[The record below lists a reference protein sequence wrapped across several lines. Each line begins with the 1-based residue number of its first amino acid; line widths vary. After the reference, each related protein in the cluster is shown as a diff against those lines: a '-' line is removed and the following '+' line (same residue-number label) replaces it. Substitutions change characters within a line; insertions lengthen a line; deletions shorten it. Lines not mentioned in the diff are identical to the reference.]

1 MESKQSWDGISTLT
15 LILCFAVALFEG
27 FDLQSMGVA
36 ALRMRTE
43 FDLSTTQMAAA
54 FSAATLGTLP
64 GSILGGRLAD
74 FLGRKKVLIIS
85 IIMFGV
91 MSVLTA
97 HASSFGLLLLIRFLT
112 GLGMGGALPMMIT
125 IASEAVGE
133 RWKNTAV
140 SIMYCGIPCGGL
152 LTSVVAL
159 MFIGDQE
166 WRHIFYIGGFAPL
179 LLTPLLFWL
188 LPESRAYVATTH
200 QTHPF
205 SHVLF
210 AKERAWGTTQ
220 IWISFFGTLIVLYLL
235 LNWLPSLMS
244 SKGLSGAQANYVQMG
259 YNVGGAVG
267 TLAIGLFMDRMRM
280 TFVVS
285 MIYVGILASLGALA
299 ISPGMVS
306 LVLSAIGCGAFLVGG
321 QSALYALCA
330 QFYPTQMRGTG
341 VGSAVAIG
349 RLGSFVGPLFAG
361 ALLTLGGTNLVI
373 IASIPVII
381 IAAMAALLLA
391 RRFMSLK

>member
-1 MESKQSWDGISTLT
+1 MENKLSWDRTSTLT
-15 LILCFAVALFEG
+15 LILCFTIALFEG

-43 FDLSTTQMAAA
+43 FNLDTTQMAAA

-85 IIMFGV
+85 IILFGI

-97 HASSFGLLLLIRFLT
+97 HASSFNLLLLIRFLT

-159 MFIGDQE
+159 MFAGDQE
-166 WRHIFYIGGFAPL
+166 WRHIFYVGGFIPL

-188 LPESRAYVATTH
+188 LPESRVYVSTNR

-205 SHVLF
+205 SEVLF
-210 AKERAWGTTQ
+210 ARERIWGTMQ

-235 LNWLPSLMS
+235 LNWLPSLMN
-244 SKGLSGAQANYVQMG
+244 SKGLSGAHANYIQMG
-259 YNVGGAVG
+259 FNIGGAVG
-267 TLAIGLFMDRMRM
+267 TLAIGLFMDRLRI
-280 TFVVS
+280 TFVIS
-285 MIYVGILASLGALA
+285 TIYVGILASLGALA
-299 ISPGMVS
+299 ISPGVVA
-306 LVLSAIGCGAFLVGG
+306 LTLSAVGCGAFLIGG

-373 IASIPVII
+373 GASIPVII
-381 IAAMAALLLA
+381 IATIAALLLT
-391 RRFMSLK
+391 RRFTKK

>member
-1 MESKQSWDGISTLT
+1 MENKLSWDKTSSLT
-15 LILCFAVALFEG
+15 LILCFTIALFEG

-43 FDLSTTQMAAA
+43 FDLNTTQMASA

-64 GSILGGRLAD
+64 GAILGGRLAD

-85 IIMFGV
+85 IILFGI

-97 HASSFGLLLLIRFLT
+97 HASSFSLLLLIRFLT

-125 IASEAVGE
+125 IASEAVGD

-140 SIMYCGIPCGGL
+140 SIMYSGIPCGGL

-159 MFIGDQE
+159 MFVGEQE
-166 WRHIFYIGGFAPL
+166 WRHIFYVGGFVPL
-179 LLTPLLFWL
+179 LLTPFLFWL
-188 LPESRAYVATTH
+188 LPESRVYVTTTP

-210 AKERAWGTTQ
+210 ARKRLWGTMQ
-220 IWISFFGTLIVLYLL
+220 IWVSFFGTLIVLYLL
-235 LNWLPSLMS
+235 LNWLPSLMN
-244 SKGLSGAQANYVQMG
+244 SKGLSGAQANYIQMG
-259 YNVGGAVG
+259 FNIGGAVG
-267 TLAIGLFMDRMRM
+267 TLAIGLFMDRLRIV
-280 TFVVS
+280 FVIS
-285 MIYVGILASLGALA
+285 MIYVGILVSLGSLA
-299 ISPGMVS
+299 VSPGVAA
-306 LVLSAIGCGAFLVGG
+306 LTLSAVGCGAFLIGG

-361 ALLTLGGTNLVI
+361 ALLTLGGANLVI
-373 IASIPVII
+373 GASIPVII
-381 IAAMAALLLA
+381 IATIAALLLT
-391 RRFMSLK
+391 RRFAKK